1 MRTSHTLLIVTLLA
15 LFAAL
20 IGIRPEGFGMSP
32 GTLTQLESTHVPT
45 MEDVRATR
53 RELPRRGTAFGE
65 VSEENRELAAMT
77 GSPLF

>member
-1 MRTSHTLLIVTLLA
+1 MRLLLIVILLA

-20 IGIRPEGFGMSP
+20 IGLRPEGFGMSP

-45 MEDVRATR
+45 MEDVRAAR
-53 RELPRRGTAFGE
+53 RE
-65 VSEENRELAAMT
+65 VSEEDREIAAMT

>member
-1 MRTSHTLLIVTLLA
+1 MRTIHTLLIVTLLA

-20 IGIRPEGFGMSP
+20 FGLRPEGLGMSP

-45 MEDVRATR
+45 MEDVRAAR
-53 RELPRRGTAFGE
+53 RE
-65 VSEENRELAAMT
+65 VSEENREIAAMT